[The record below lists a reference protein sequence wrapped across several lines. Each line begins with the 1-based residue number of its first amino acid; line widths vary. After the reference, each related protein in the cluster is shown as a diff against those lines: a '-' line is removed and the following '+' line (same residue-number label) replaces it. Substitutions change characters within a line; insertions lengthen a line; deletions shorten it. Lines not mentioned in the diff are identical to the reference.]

1 MTAGRPPKV
10 VMLVDNTVDGDSRVQ
25 KSARFMASL
34 GWDVTLLGRSPSNR
48 VQEERLGEATLL
60 RVPAPLTLSTRPRLA
75 PGRSLRRPL
84 AYPDHE
90 TAAAADALNA
100 WRRVDLQTR
109 LAGASPL
116 SGLGPRVLGKARRG
130 LHRARSK
137 QYKSAVRAAGQPRS
151 RAGLGWHRARN
162 QWAFDDPF
170 LADLEVAFAPVLAR
184 LAPDLVHAHDFKSIG
199 IAVRHKQRMQ
209 AKKGATVPVVVYDA
223 HEFLPG
229 VGIPDARRRRGNE
242 GYERFHL
249 AGIDGLVA
257 AAPRI
262 AQTIREAHGVP
273 HEALV
278 VLNAP
283 EAASGSWSGDEPDI
297 RTAAGVPDGAPLVTY
312 VGVSAEKRGITPVVE
327 ALAQLPEAHVVLVTK
342 RNPYVAGLEKKAQEQ
357 GYADRLHVL
366 PYVDPEHVSRFVRTA
381 DIGVSL
387 LMDTLNHRLTLPTKV
402 FEYAQGRLPVIT
414 SDVTASAETV
424 REHGIGE
431 VSPIGDVDAFAAA
444 VRKVL
449 ADPDAYHAAYRETD
463 LLQRWTWEAQCAPV
477 DGLYRSLLGRG
488 PSEEE
493 RRLRQVERALAGG
506 DAPPLADVLAA
517 TAGLL
522 AAADAAQDPKEVAA
536 QAARGA
542 AVLWHRTLHFD
553 GAGSPLTADPDS
565 FLAPWHASRT
575 AARVA
580 ERRSSAPERC
590 ATQDVAVLSYKNMTF
605 VPPLERALAEL
616 GCTSRRV
623 DLADVAPGSV
633 PLSPLQQLRARL
645 SAPAASAW
653 TTALDEALGDSDTVW
668 VEWGQRAAV
677 AASLLPDRSRRTVV
691 RLHSFE
697 AFTVFPHLVDWSAV
711 DDLVFVGPH
720 IRDLLVPRLRGFDP
734 ATTRTHVV
742 PISVDA
748 ARWLRPKQP
757 GAERTLAVVGWAAPA
772 KDAGWALD
780 LLGRLRAEDPSYRL
794 LLVGHEP
801 AADGPAGVRQYRE
814 AVLERLAQPGVAG
827 AVELVPFTPDVPAL
841 LERVGVV
848 VSSSVRESQHMAV
861 IEGAASGAVPVV
873 RDWPMLAAFDGPRR
887 LFPAGW
893 VASGLD
899 EAAERVLGSTGP
911 DFARTGTEAAAEA
924 ARRFDDAAVLAALRG
939 VIDA

>member
-1 MTAGRPPKV
+1 MTAPRV

-25 KSARFMASL
+25 KSARYMASL
-34 GWDVTLLGRSPSNR
+34 GWDVTLLGRSPSGR
-48 VQEERLGEATLL
+48 VVEEPLGDATLL
-60 RVPAPLTLSTRPRLA
+60 RVPSALPLSTRARLA

-90 TAAAADALNA
+90 TAAVADARAA

-109 LAGASPL
+109 LAGASTA
-116 SGLGPRVLGKARRG
+116 SGLLPRVLGKARN
-130 LHRARSK
+130 LVHRTRSR
-137 QYKSAVRAAGQPRS
+137 QYKAAVRAAGQPRA
-151 RAGLGWHRARN
+151 RAGIAWHRARN

-170 LADLEVAFAPVLAR
+170 LADLEVAYAPVLAR

-199 IAVRHKQRMQ
+199 VAVRYKQRMA
-209 AKKGATVPVVVYDA
+209 AKQGATVPVVVYDA

-242 GYERFHL
+242 AYERFHL
-249 AGIDGLVA
+249 AGVDGLVA

-262 AQTIREAHGVP
+262 AETIRSAHGVTLD
-273 HEALV
+273 ATV
-278 VLNAP
+278 VLNTP
-283 EAASGSWSGDEPDI
+283 EAASGVWTDADPDI
-297 RTAAGVPDGAPLVTY
+297 RTAAGVPEGAPIVTY
-312 VGVSAEKRGITPVVE
+312 VGVAAEKRGITPVVE
-327 ALAQLPEAHVVLVTK
+327 ALALLPEVHVVLVTK
-342 RNPYVAGLEKKAQEQ
+342 RNPYVAGLERKAAEG

-366 PYVDPEHVSRFVRTA
+366 PYVAPEDVSRFVRTA

-424 REHGIGE
+424 RAEGIGE
-431 VSPIGDVDAFAAA
+431 VSPIGDVQAFAAA
-444 VRKVL
+444 VRRVL
-449 ADPDAYHAAYRETD
+449 ADPEGYRRAYRETD

-488 PSEEE
+488 PSEDE
-493 RRLRQVERALAGG
+493 RLVRHVEHRLASG
-506 DAPPLADVLAA
+506 DVPATADVLRVAER
-517 TAGLL
+517 LL
-522 AAADAAQDPKEVAA
+522 AAADAASDPKEVAA
-536 QAARGA
+536 GAARAA

-553 GAGSPLTADPDS
+553 QVGSPFAADPDG
-565 FLAPWHASRT
+565 FLAPWHCSRT

-580 ERRSSAPERC
+580 ERRSAAPAPRPV
-590 ATQDVAVLSYKNMTF
+590 QDVAVLSYKNMTF

-616 GCTSRRV
+616 GRTSHRV

-645 SAPAASAW
+645 SPPTATAWAA
-653 TTALDEALGDSDTVW
+653 ALEEALGASDTVW

-677 AASLLPDRSRRTVV
+677 AASLLPERSRRTIV

-697 AFTVFPHLVDWSAV
+697 AFTAFPQLVDWSAV

-742 PISVDA
+742 PVSLDA
-748 ARWLRPKQP
+748 ARWHRPKQP
-757 GAERTLAVVGWAAPA
+757 GAERTLALVGWAAPA
-772 KDAGWALD
+772 KDAVWALD
-780 LLGRLRAEDPSYRL
+780 VLAALRAEDPSYRL

-814 AVLERLAQPGVAG
+814 AVLDRLAQPDLAG
-827 AVELVPFTPDVPAL
+827 AVERVPFTPDVPGL

-848 VSSSVRESQHMAV
+848 LSSSVRESLHMAV
-861 IEGAASGAVPVV
+861 VEGAASGAVPVV

-887 LFPAGW
+887 LFPADW
-893 VASGLD
+893 VVTTVEQAC
-899 EAAERVLGSTGP
+899 ARVRATTGP
-911 DFARTGTEAAAEA
+911 SFAEVGAQAAADAA
-924 ARRFDDAAVLAALRG
+924 ARYDDAAVVAALRE
-939 VIDA
+939 VLEA

>member
-1 MTAGRPPKV
+1 MSRPPRV

-34 GWDVTLLGRSPSNR
+34 GWDVTLLGRSPSNK

-60 RVPAPLTLSTRPRLA
+60 RVPAPLTLSTRRRLA

-90 TAAAADALNA
+90 TAAAADARNA

-109 LAGASPL
+109 LAGASTL
-116 SGLGPRVLGKARRG
+116 SGLAPRVLGKARRG
-130 LHRARSK
+130 VHRVRSK
-137 QYKSAVRAAGQPRS
+137 QYKAAVRAAGQPRT
-151 RAGLGWHRARN
+151 RAGLAWHRTRN

-199 IAVRHKQRMQ
+199 IAVRYKQRAQ

-223 HEFLPG
+223 HEYLPG

-242 GYERFHL
+242 AYERFHL

-262 AQTIREAHGVP
+262 AATVRETHGVP
-273 HEALV
+273 HEATI

-283 EAASGSWSGDEPDI
+283 EAASGTWTGEEPDI
-297 RTAAGVPDGAPLVTY
+297 RTAAGVPDGAPIVTY

-327 ALAQLPEAHVVLVTK
+327 ALAQLPEVHVVLVTK
-342 RNPYVAGLEKKAQEQ
+342 RNPYVVGLEKAAAEQ

-366 PYVDPEHVSRFVRTA
+366 PYVAPEDVSRFVRTA

-431 VSPIGDVDAFAAA
+431 VTPIGDVDAFAAA

-488 PSEEE
+488 PSEAE
-493 RRLRQVERALAGG
+493 RRLRRVERALAAGE
-506 DAPPLADVLAA
+506 APPVEDVTAA
-517 TAGLL
+517 AAGLL
-522 AAADAAQDPKEVAA
+522 AAADAAKDPKEVAA
-536 QAARGA
+536 QAARAA

-553 GAGSPLTADPDS
+553 QVGSPLTDDPDG

-580 ERRSSAPERC
+580 ERRSAAPASRP
-590 ATQDVAVLSYKNMTF
+590 TRDVAVLSYKNMTF

-616 GCTSRRV
+616 GRTSHRV

-633 PLSPLQQLRARL
+633 PLSPLQQVRARL
-645 SAPAASAW
+645 SPPAPSAW
-653 TTALDEALGDSDTVW
+653 SAALDEALGDSDTVW

-677 AASLLPDRSRRTVV
+677 AASLLPDRTRRTIV

-697 AFTVFPHLVDWSAV
+697 SWTVFPHLVDWSAV

-734 ATTRTHVV
+734 TTTRTHVV
-742 PISVDA
+742 PVSLDP
-748 ARWLRPKQP
+748 ARWRRPKQA

-772 KDAGWALD
+772 KDAVWALD
-780 LLGRLRAEDPSYRL
+780 LLARLRAHDSSYRL

-801 AADGPAGVRQYRE
+801 ASDGPAGVRQYRD
-814 AVLERLAQPGVAG
+814 AVQERLARPDVAD
-827 AVELVPFTPDVPAL
+827 AVERIPFTPDVPAL

-848 VSSSVRESQHMAV
+848 LSSSVRESLHMAV
-861 IEGAASGAVPVV
+861 VEGAASGAVPVV
-873 RDWPMLAAFDGPRR
+873 RDWPMLAAYDGPRR
-887 LFPAGW
+887 LFPPDW
-893 VASGLD
+893 VVTDLD
-899 EAAERVLGSTGP
+899 EAEDRVLRATG
-911 DFARTGTEAAAEA
+911 DAFAASGARAA
-924 ARRFDDAAVLAALRG
+924 DDAASRYGDAAVAAQLRKVL
-939 VIDA
+939 DA